1 MEGGGRF
8 SSCGPCSN
16 PALYVR
22 IGTLVSGA
30 LLIGSAVFRIIRL
43 FVGAFDDPEFFVLLI
58 WVAVFGVLL
67 ILAELEW
74 PSCMASQFGF
84 LMGVKG
90 RGFFTFFAG
99 TLALSMGFSNTSS
112 VSGILLIVAGV
123 IACGVSALLFFCGP
137 SINSGGGDVEA
148 PTARPPTGKS
158 AHAVSQGYT
167 GRAGA
172 LESGRKKSVSQG
184 AELTSEPPLRGGA
197 KQAKEKSQ
205 TDAASQEKIRYVES
219 STRVWNN
226 QDQHTNITHQI
237 GMTHSPRPLLT
248 LRGRKVE
255 TGHPISSR
263 HLCSS
268 PHFHPPNT
276 PGAPSPAWSQPG
288 WALPQHP
295 KDRSQP
301 VHQSPPAPDCP
312 ILPEAPR

>member
-1 MEGGGRF
+1 MLLSMEGGGRF

-148 PTARPPTGKS
+148 PT
-158 AHAVSQGYT
+158 V
-167 GRAGA
+167 
-172 LESGRKKSVSQG
+172 
-184 AELTSEPPLRGGA
+184 RGGA
-197 KQAKEKSQ
+197 GGVGAGS
-205 TDAASQEKIRYVES
+205 ASGGGIF
-219 STRVWNN
+219 
-226 QDQHTNITHQI
+226 
-237 GMTHSPRPLLT
+237 G
-248 LRGRKVE
+248 GRK
-255 TGHPISSR
+255 
-263 HLCSS
+263 
-268 PHFHPPNT
+268 N
-276 PGAPSPAWSQPG
+276 
-288 WALPQHP
+288 
-295 KDRSQP
+295 
-301 VHQSPPAPDCP
+301 PPAANPD
-312 ILPEAPR
+312 IAI